1 MRRRRLTTLL
11 AMVVM
16 AALMVASAMPAFAQ
30 NFLQANPH
38 SSCVGQMHSS
48 TNQFVPGNPGTAHKV
63 LAHKG
68 INGQSMSRFAH
79 VGNPGSPTR
88 NDGAFIVGDEGGDY
102 GIACVPG

>member
-1 MRRRRLTTLL
+1 MFRRRLTTLL

-16 AALMVASAMPAFAQ
+16 AALMMASAMPAFAQ

-38 SSCVGQMHSS
+38 ASCAGQMHS
-48 TNQFVPGNPGTAHKV
+48 TINQFLSGNPGTVHKL

-68 INGQSMSRFAH
+68 INGQSMSCFAH

-88 NDGAFIVGDEGGDY
+88 NDSALLVGFEGEGGCMPSS
-102 GIACVPG
+102 A